1 MKDFGLFSESSR
13 AQERIAHP
21 KYLDLFIAG
30 GIIQQL
36 WMLGAVGIH
45 SWNAEGVGE
54 REFLGS

>member
-1 MKDFGLFSESSR
+1 MRLPEPKNELHTLNTLISS
-13 AQERIAHP
+13 
-21 KYLDLFIAG
+21 FIG

-54 REFLGS
+54 REDS